1 MSATI
6 ERNSSHHDRAGLS
19 VPRFSLCVVCLRLT
33 NFLPSTFLLSHPEGI
48 ERRLVDCRSRGK
60 SLVGLVGTERLAG
73 YRPEQSI
80 HVTPV
85 VAHLLQ
91 LVMHVSDHLT
101 RRVTTVTRIHRTV
114 DAIIL

>member
-48 ERRLVDCRSRGK
+48 ERRLVDCRCRGK
-60 SLVGLVGTERLAG
+60 SLVGLVSTERLAG
-73 YRPEQSI
+73 
-80 HVTPV
+80 
-85 VAHLLQ
+85 
-91 LVMHVSDHLT
+91 
-101 RRVTTVTRIHRTV
+101 
-114 DAIIL
+114 